1 MKYKYSNFVTILES
15 NQNQHKTW
23 FLNENNEYEYVE
35 KTFAKYY
42 TFKEIAVKSIHEMYD
57 LLNELAYK
65 KNSCMIRGKM
75 SDYAYNLK
83 LRGYKVKRNTKL
95 NEEKY
100 SVEDYPK
107 KWIMLDVD
115 NYAVPKGL
123 NLRSDKQRIKLV
135 ESFISTLHE
144 SFHNSSYVCQFSNGM
159 FLNGDK
165 LKAHIFFML
174 DKPYLCETLKPW
186 FVENYT
192 NVDKCIFNCSQI
204 YYTANPHFKNSVDP
218 LHEKR
223 IVFVEKNNNSV
234 NLPYNDIIS
243 YIK

>member
-42 TFKEIAVKSIHEMYD
+42 DFKELAIKNIYEMHD
-57 LLNELAYK
+57 LIKELSHK
-65 KNSCMIRGKM
+65 RNSCIIRGKM
-75 SDYAYNLK
+75 SDHAYNLK
-83 LRGYKVKRNTKL
+83 IKGYKVKRTI
-95 NEEKY
+95 NEENYTVK
-100 SVEDYPK
+100 DYPK
-107 KWIMLDVD
+107 SWLMLDVD
-115 NYAVPKGL
+115 NFIVPKGCD
-123 NLRSDKQRIKLV
+123 LRSDKNRINVV

-159 FLNGDK
+159 FLNGNK

-186 FVENYT
+186 FVKNYT
-192 NVDKCIFNCSQI
+192 NVDKCIFGSSQI
-204 YYTANPHFKNSVDP
+204 YYIANPKFLNSEDP
-218 LHEKR
+218 LKNKR
-223 IVFVEKNNNSV
+223 VIFIEKNNNKV
-234 NLPYNDIIS
+234 NLPYKDIIN
-243 YIK
+243 YTI